1 MATKVSVITPVW
13 NSWPHTA
20 RHLLQAYQA
29 RLDVEFIIIDNGS
42 TDHTPKLLS
51 NYLEKMNNLRV
62 ITNRENRGFPIACNQ
77 GARKAGGEVL
87 LFLNNDTI
95 VFGDY
100 CSPLLETVSDD
111 ILAGPELNSHNT
123 GWNVFACAG
132 AEGVSAKEVTVPYIA
147 GWCLSLTKATYE
159 ALGGFDERYTPCDY
173 EDMDLC
179 YTAVKAGKEL
189 VRLDLP
195 IRHISGGSAMAD
207 RVAITEANRAKF
219 AEKWGL
225 SES

>member
-29 RLDVEFIIIDNGS
+29 RLEVEFIIIDNGS

-100 CSPLLETVSDD
+100 YTPLLETVTDG

-123 GWNVFACAG
+123 GWNVFD
-132 AEGVSAKEVTVPYIA
+132 SVTVPYIA
-147 GWCLSLTKATYE
+147 GWCLALTKATYE
-159 ALGGFDERYTPCDY
+159 ELGGFDERYTPCDY

-189 VRLDLP
+189 VQLDLP

-225 SES
+225 